1 MDIKADTSPKEIIVF
16 AMKELAEFMKPD
28 GFQFY
33 KSKLEIRKRS
43 DFTFSISTQL
53 NRNNQAGETVQAIL
67 SCSIFDKEGK
77 ECFWSKGIPKSNRNQ
92 DFLTWW
98 DFCGNESYE
107 HSIEKIKELISHH
120 FLPFIRRMESE
131 RELVIQEVAEKGFCV
146 FSDEAVYDA
155 GFIVPV
161 NFLLRYG
168 THEQLTTA
176 FQNYIDNHELP
187 YVKTNMK
194 KALDLLK
201 EKKEVTNNGEKY
213 YAEVVF
219 EHNINL
225 KFGL

>member
-1 MDIKADTSPKEIIVF
+1 MDIKTDTSPKEIIAC
-16 AMKELAEFMKPD
+16 AMAELAELMKPD
-28 GFQFY
+28 GFRFY
-33 KSKLEIRKRS
+33 KSKLEVRKCS
-43 DFTFSISTQL
+43 DFIFSISPQL
-53 NRNNQAGETVQAIL
+53 NRNNQAGERVQAIL
-67 SCSIFDKEGK
+67 TCSIFDKEGK
-77 ECFWSKGIPKSNRNQ
+77 ECFWSKGIPHSNQNQ
-92 DFLTWW
+92 DFLSWW
-98 DFCGNESYE
+98 DFYGEESYGN
-107 HSIEKIKELISHH
+107 SIKEIKELISQR
-120 FLPFIRRMESE
+120 FLPFIRRMDSE
-131 RELVIQEVAEKGFCV
+131 LELVIQEVAEKGFCV
-146 FSDEAVYDA
+146 FSDKAIYDA

-201 EKKEVTNNGEKY
+201 ENKEVTNNGEKY
-213 YAEVVF
+213 YAEVIF

>member
-1 MDIKADTSPKEIIVF
+1 MDIKADTSPKEIIAC
-16 AMKELAEFMKPD
+16 AMTELAEFMKPD

-53 NRNNQAGETVQAIL
+53 NRNNQAGERVQAIL
-67 SCSIFDKEGK
+67 TCSIFDKEGK
-77 ECFWSKGIPKSNRNQ
+77 ECFWSKGIPHSNQNQ
-92 DFLTWW
+92 DFLSWW

-131 RELVIQEVAEKGFCV
+131 LELVIQEVAEKGFCV

-201 EKKEVTNNGEKY
+201 ENKEVTNNGEKY

>member
-1 MDIKADTSPKEIIVF
+1 MDIKTDTSPKEIIVF
-16 AMKELAEFMKPD
+16 AMTELAEFLKPD
-28 GFQFY
+28 GFKFY

-77 ECFWSKGIPKSNRNQ
+77 ECFWSKGIPKSNQNQ

-131 RELVIQEVAEKGFCV
+131 LELVIQEVAEKGFCV
-146 FSDEAVYDA
+146 FSNEAVYDA
-155 GFIVPV
+155 GF
-161 NFLLRYG
+161 F
-168 THEQLTTA
+168 
-176 FQNYIDNHELP
+176 
-187 YVKTNMK
+187 
-194 KALDLLK
+194 
-201 EKKEVTNNGEKY
+201 
-213 YAEVVF
+213 
-219 EHNINL
+219 
-225 KFGL
+225 

>member
-1 MDIKADTSPKEIIVF
+1 MDIKTDTSPKEIIVF
-16 AMKELAEFMKPD
+16 AMTELAEFLKPD

-120 FLPFIRRMESE
+120 FYLLSEEWSLNWNLLYRKLQRRD
-131 RELVIQEVAEKGFCV
+131 F
-146 FSDEAVYDA
+146 VYFRTKLYMTQDS
-155 GFIVPV
+155 
-161 NFLLRYG
+161 
-168 THEQLTTA
+168 
-176 FQNYIDNHELP
+176 
-187 YVKTNMK
+187 
-194 KALDLLK
+194 
-201 EKKEVTNNGEKY
+201 
-213 YAEVVF
+213 
-219 EHNINL
+219 
-225 KFGL
+225 

>member
-1 MDIKADTSPKEIIVF
+1 MDIKTDTSPKEIIVF

-53 NRNNQAGETVQAIL
+53 NRNNQVGERVQAIL

-131 RELVIQEVAEKGFCV
+131 LELVIQDVAEKGFCV
-146 FSDEAVYDA
+146 FSD
-155 GFIVPV
+155 
-161 NFLLRYG
+161 
-168 THEQLTTA
+168 
-176 FQNYIDNHELP
+176 
-187 YVKTNMK
+187 
-194 KALDLLK
+194 
-201 EKKEVTNNGEKY
+201 
-213 YAEVVF
+213 
-219 EHNINL
+219 
-225 KFGL
+225 